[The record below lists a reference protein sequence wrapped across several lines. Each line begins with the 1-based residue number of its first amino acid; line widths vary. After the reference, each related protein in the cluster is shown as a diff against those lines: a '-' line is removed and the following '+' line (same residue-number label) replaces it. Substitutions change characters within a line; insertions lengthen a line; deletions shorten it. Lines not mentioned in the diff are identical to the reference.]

1 MNASSFSCP
10 CSSQA
15 ARAAIHPY
23 RNITPHAPVAYGA
36 RTGSLSRSPS
46 VRTCTRCWASRP
58 ARSPRFFALLLFL
71 FLFRE
76 RPFPLPPQQRRPQH
90 DVTCMTSLVPAGTAR
105 GRKNLSLKR
114 LIFVRLLTCRGRKS
128 LSLVVNQAICP
139 RRRMQAHTSTRR
151 VAARTLPAR
160 TSSVRTSGARC
171 SGTPTVTPAVRA
183 SHWPS
188 GSPSPTDATPQL
200 FPACSHSVPMVVL
213 R

>member
-105 GRKNLSLKR
+105 GRKNLFKKTGFCQIADLSWTQKSV
-114 LIFVRLLTCRGRKS
+114 FGRQS
-128 LSLVVNQAICP
+128 SNLP
-139 RRRMQAHTSTRR
+139 P
-151 VAARTLPAR
+151 AADA
-160 TSSVRTSGARC
+160 SSHFHAQGGGSHTSGADIKRAYKRRALQWHPDRHT
-171 SGTPTVTPAVRA
+171 GGARQPLALWIAVA
-183 SHWPS
+183 H
-188 GSPSPTDATPQL
+188 
-200 FPACSHSVPMVVL
+200 
-213 R
+213 